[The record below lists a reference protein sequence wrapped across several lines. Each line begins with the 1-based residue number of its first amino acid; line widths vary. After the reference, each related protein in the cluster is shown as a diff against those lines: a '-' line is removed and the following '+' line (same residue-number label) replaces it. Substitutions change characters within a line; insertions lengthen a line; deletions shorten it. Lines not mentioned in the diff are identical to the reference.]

1 MEKRRLTFYSVINS
15 SSGNCDAGL
24 SDHRLLGLLSKL
36 LERLV
41 ARRLLEYLECWT
53 RLACFHDCSLHAY
66 RANHSVETAVLSVIR
81 HFARD

>member
-41 ARRLLEYLECWT
+41 ARRLLEHLDSSGLLP
-53 RLACFHDCSLHAY
+53 RLQSAY